1 MFSIGS
7 IMKVTGYWWK
17 AMTDRRDH
25 RIGHSCFFT
34 NFTPFRSHQSGASTA
49 EYLVA
54 MIVVVAMLF
63 LPIPGENAS
72 VMEMMVQGFKDSH
85 HHYVW
90 GMSYPL

>member
-1 MFSIGS
+1 
-7 IMKVTGYWWK
+7 MKAMVFWWK
-17 AMTDRRDH
+17 AMTDLRASEGKGGRSAW
-25 RIGHSCFFT
+25 RGRQ
-34 NFTPFRSHQSGASTA
+34 FRLQQSGASTV

-54 MIVVVAMLF
+54 TIVVVAMLF
-63 LPIPGENAS
+63 LPVPGYSES

>member
-1 MFSIGS
+1 
-7 IMKVTGYWWK
+7 
-17 AMTDRRDH
+17 MTDRRDH
-25 RIGHSCFFT
+25 RIGHSRFFT
-34 NFTPFRSHQSGASTA
+34 DFTPFRSHQSGASTI

>member
-1 MFSIGS
+1 
-7 IMKVTGYWWK
+7 
-17 AMTDRRDH
+17 MTKRREH
-25 RIGHSCFFT
+25 RMVRGCCLADCP
-34 NFTPFRSHQSGASTA
+34 PFRSDQSGASTA

-63 LPIPGENAS
+63 LPIPGQSES
-72 VMEMMVQGFKDSH
+72 VMEMMIQGFKDSH